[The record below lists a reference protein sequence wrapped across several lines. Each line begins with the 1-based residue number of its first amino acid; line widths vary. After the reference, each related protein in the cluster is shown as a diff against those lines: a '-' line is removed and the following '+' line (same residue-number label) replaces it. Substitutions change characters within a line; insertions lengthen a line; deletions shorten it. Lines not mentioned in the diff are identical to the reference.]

1 MDRRLLA
8 AGLAALALA
17 LPAAAQASENQISIM
32 QDDDALVYGGDAK
45 RDATLARMKALGVD
59 AVRVTV
65 LWKNVGSQVSAA
77 QARRRDMRKPRSYGV
92 RIWNQY
98 DNLVRSAQALGI
110 QVYLPVTGRAP
121 PWAQPAGP
129 RKERP
134 VVRDAWRPSAT
145 KFGWFVQA
153 LGTRYSG
160 TYRDEDTGRGVLPRV
175 AFWGLW
181 NEPNQAGW
189 LSPQWEV
196 SRALRR
202 NTPSAPIQYRKL
214 FYAGRKSL
222 DRTGH
227 GGDLILLG
235 ETAPLAS
242 SKQGRRSPLRPK
254 KFLRE
259 LLCVTATGRAL
270 TGRGAGARGCSDFE
284 KFGPLK
290 ASGYGHHPYT
300 KDLPPTKA
308 DRSKDAI
315 TMANINDLP
324 TLLDR
329 FARTKRIPP
338 GLPVALTEF
347 GYETNPPDTFSGQ
360 TLDHQAEYLNLG
372 DYEAF
377 VNPRIISQTQFTLD
391 DYPPVKGARPGTKPY
406 WFTYQ
411 AGLYFVNGQPK
422 PSAGAYTL
430 PFLAVPVQVQLGVW
444 VQLRFRLNG
453 ITDQVR
459 LE

>member
-8 AGLAALALA
+8 AGLAALTLA
-17 LPAAAQASENQISIM
+17 LPAAAPASESQISIM

-65 LWKNVGSQVSAA
+65 LWKNVGSRLTAR
-77 QARRRDMRKPRSYGV
+77 QAHARDLRKPRSYGV
-92 RIWNQY
+92 AIWNQY
-98 DNLVRSAQALGI
+98 DNLVRSAQNLGI
-110 QVYLPVTGRAP
+110 QVYFSVTGPAP
-121 PWAQPAGP
+121 PWAHAAGP

-134 VVRDAWRPSAT
+134 VVRDAWRPSVT

-160 TYRDEDTGRGVLPRV
+160 SYKDEDTGGSVLPRV
-175 AFWGLW
+175 SFWGLW

-189 LSPQWEV
+189 LSPQWEF
-196 SRALRR
+196 SRTLRR
-202 NTPSAPIQYRKL
+202 NIPSAPIQYRKL

-235 ETAPLAS
+235 ETAPLGS
-242 SKQGRRSPLRPK
+242 SKDGRRSPLRPK

-270 TGRGAGARGCSDFE
+270 RGRGASARGCSDFE

-300 KDLPPTKA
+300 KNLPPTKK
-308 DRSKDAI
+308 DRSRDSI
-315 TMANINDLP
+315 TMANIDDLP
-324 TLLDR
+324 KLLDR
-329 FARTKRIPP
+329 YAKSKRIEANM
-338 GLPVALTEF
+338 LVALTEF
-347 GYETNPPDTFSGQ
+347 GYETSPPDPFSGQ
-360 TLDHQAEYLNLG
+360 TLE
-372 DYEAF
+372 
-377 VNPRIISQTQFTLD
+377 
-391 DYPPVKGARPGTKPY
+391 
-406 WFTYQ
+406 
-411 AGLYFVNGQPK
+411 
-422 PSAGAYTL
+422 
-430 PFLAVPVQVQLGVW
+430 
-444 VQLRFRLNG
+444 
-453 ITDQVR
+453 
-459 LE
+459 